1 MAKGINLTGATVSA
15 RDDAFI
21 YHLVSGMSGIFKYAN
36 MMDHT
41 VISSNLIKIK
51 DGMAQIQGRN
61 YIVYPGEVIDVEIEN
76 GTQSNKRYDIIVL
89 EFSKSSNSEVIT
101 FKVVKGTPT
110 AGNPVDPILIQQD
123 TLSSGTKFQLPL
135 YRVKLNGI
143 NIDGVDDLRKFI
155 PSLSTSLQVVSETDD
170 YVEVD
175 YSL

>member
-1 MAKGINLTGATVSA
+1 MSKGINIDGSTVSA

-21 YHLVSGMSGIFKYAN
+21 YNAIIGDSGVYSYGNKLA
-36 MMDHT
+36 HT
-41 VISSNLIKIK
+41 VISANVIRIK

-61 YIVYPGEVIDVEIEN
+61 YIIYPGEVIDVAIEN

-89 EFSKSSNSEVIT
+89 EFSKSSNSEVIS
-101 FKVVKGTPT
+101 FKVIKGTPT
-110 AGNPVDPILIQQD
+110 AGNPVDPVLVQQD
-123 TLSSGTKFQLPL
+123 TLASGTKFQLPL

-155 PSLSTSLQVVSETDD
+155 PSLKTSLQVISETDD

-175 YSL
+175 YNL